1 MEEKLI
7 GDTDVPSQS
16 ADAHVR
22 ISIPLMRYLQQ
33 ESFTALEYN
42 LVLYI
47 IEHSINF
54 SLVKNGGTSLWV
66 EISPSRYAEQTGHHR
81 VAVSRSLSK
90 LSYLGIFEV
99 VTLKKLGQEY
109 RSFRVVEKNKLNK
122 ALSDVSHA
130 NSKKPNRK
138 KPSLVADSI
147 HGNEENLENNVA
159 DSLHS
164 KTEKI
169 NIETLDCSHT
179 RYGHVVI
186 RATAMY
192 LYALRPCSY
201 TRYSQDKITDRFQ
214 DVSNFQEC
222 INNLKEYSKNV
233 STFLPPSYYDAIV
246 SSTRSRKER
255 RDLQIVLRR
264 SIDRYSLFSVWI
276 AINVHLSSKEL
287 HFANFSVLDA
297 ILKNHK
303 DEINELWEK
312 VLLHVDNLFY
322 DLCSYEIECDSKSLN
337 FNVHAQLF
345 LTSKRT
351 ENKSLIYFF
360 DSIEEGIIQAFT
372 ISNKNIDSFKEK
384 VIKKINLY
392 FKAKIYGEREL
403 IHEIINDELLN

>member
-1 MEEKLI
+1 M
-7 GDTDVPSQS
+7 PSQS
-16 ADAHVR
+16 TDAHVR
-22 ISIPLMRYLQQ
+22 ISIPLMQYLQQ

-54 SLVKNGGTSLWV
+54 SIVKNGGVPMWV
-66 EISPSRYAEQTGHHR
+66 EISPSRYAEKTGHHR
-81 VAVSRSLSK
+81 VAVSKSLSK

-122 ALSDVSHA
+122 ALSDVHHA

-138 KPSLVADSI
+138 KPD
-147 HGNEENLENNVA
+147 HVA
-159 DSLHS
+159 DSLHGDDENLNENYEITVADSLQS
-164 KTEKI
+164 KIKKT
-169 NIETLDCSHT
+169 NNETLDCSHT
-179 RYGHVVI
+179 RYGHVVM

-192 LYALRPCSY
+192 LCALRPCSY
-201 TRYSQDKITDRFQ
+201 TRYSQDKKTDKFHE
-214 DVSNFQEC
+214 VSNFQEC

-276 AINVHLSSKEL
+276 AINVHLSNKDL

-297 ILKNHK
+297 IQKNHK
-303 DEINELWEK
+303 DEISELWET
-312 VLLHVDNLFY
+312 VLLHIDNLFY
-322 DLCSYEIECDSKSLN
+322 ELNSYEVECDSKMIN
-337 FNVHAQLF
+337 FNTHAQLF

-360 DSIEEGIIQAFT
+360 DSIEESIVHSFIV
-372 ISNKNIDSFKEK
+372 SNRNIDSFKEK
-384 VIKKINLY
+384 VVKKINLY
-392 FKAKIYGEREL
+392 FKSKIYGEREL
-403 IHEIINDELLN
+403 IHEIINDELLQ